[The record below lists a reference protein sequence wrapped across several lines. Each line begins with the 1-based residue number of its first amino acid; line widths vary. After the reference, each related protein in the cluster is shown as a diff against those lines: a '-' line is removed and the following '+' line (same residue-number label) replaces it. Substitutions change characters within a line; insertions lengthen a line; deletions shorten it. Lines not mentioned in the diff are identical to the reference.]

1 MSTRNGGLKKK
12 TSVKCA
18 YILSHQLVSD
28 DHLTNRLQ
36 CVNIRTMMND
46 RTPQKEITKKR
57 GYYTIGD
64 LCLPAV
70 THIIGET
77 LAKPALRYW
86 YGKIGTSE
94 ANKIGA
100 ESRSFG
106 SAMHKMVAEYL
117 KTGQE
122 PTPETMVEECG
133 RAWKLW
139 RGWWEDN
146 RIESERV
153 EETLYNSE
161 YAGTADLIGEGM
173 IVDWK
178 FAGGLYDGNRIQ
190 MGAYANLVGFTKAK
204 LVRVSKDE
212 KNIEVLDMDAD
223 ELKAAYKAFKGLKAV
238 FDWREK
244 K

>member
-1 MSTRNGGLKKK
+1 MT
-12 TSVKCA
+12 
-18 YILSHQLVSD
+18 
-28 DHLTNRLQ
+28 
-36 CVNIRTMMND
+36 ND
-46 RTPQKEITKKR
+46 RVPQKDIKKKR

-86 YGKIGTSE
+86 YGKVGTSE

-106 SAMHKMVAEYL
+106 SSMHNLVAKHIRDGY
-117 KTGQE
+117 E
-122 PTPETMVEECG
+122 PNLETCATEIKD
-133 RAWKLW
+133 AWLVWKD
-139 RGWWEDN
+139 WWDKN
-146 RIESERV
+146 KIESERV
-153 EETLYNSE
+153 EETIYNSE

-173 IVDWK
+173 VVDWK

-190 MGAYANLVGFTKAK
+190 MGAYANLVGFTNAK

-223 ELKAAYKAFKGLKAV
+223 ELKAAYKAFRGLKAV
-238 FDWREK
+238 FDWKEGGK
-244 K
+244 